1 MLDLGLHAAHAYE
14 HCLLLAPL
22 PTKAL
27 TQAGIWGLNDALLQL
42 RESGRIEQPRAW
54 RFFLSGLGSGV
65 VWACYYPAAEHLL
78 APLPGSTL
86 EHALMGT
93 LLEQVRFSSQTQYTI
108 LDSRV
113 PSLAQCTPAP
123 AHACET
129 CDVLL
134 ASATGA
140 ILTIQHT
147 HTLLLSLT
155 FALRPQ
161 STLGILPHMSRP
173 MLPICHTPFFPRCDR
188 MHLVA
193 LARSSR
199 GRPSSRP
206 QRSVRSC
213 SVETGARGGQA

>member
-1 MLDLGLHAAHAYE
+1 MSGSPLLDLGLHAAHAYE

-140 ILTIQHT
+140 GLDFPNQLPGLMRESRHPPQPATI
-147 HTLLLSLT
+147 SVP
-155 FALRPQ
+155 AKMSAKDLR
-161 STLGILPHMSRP
+161 IWSRP
-173 MLPICHTPFFPRCDR
+173 SFN
-188 MHLVA
+188 
-193 LARSSR
+193 S
-199 GRPSSRP
+199 G
-206 QRSVRSC
+206 
-213 SVETGARGGQA
+213 